1 MQPVRSEILALNC
14 NIKHDGL
21 LARGDQYCVEVGAE
35 LIETTL
41 TGKLMSELR

>member
-1 MQPVRSEILALNC
+1 MNC

-21 LARGDQYCVEVGAE
+21 LAPGDDFFVEVGAE
-35 LIETTL
+35 LNETTL